1 MSIEKITSA
10 IIDEAAAESEQIL
23 NVADIKSRGVIR
35 ELQKRIDIETDVAIK
50 QAEAERERIISRRRS
65 VAEIDSKKI
74 VLSKKQELI
83 DRCFEETIPYL
94 LSMDREKYIRF
105 LVAAGK
111 KSGFTEGELI
121 FNEKERDTVGADVVK
136 ALEEQVPGGKFELS
150 QETRKLKGGYML
162 RKGQIFIDNSL
173 EAMVKEKRR
182 DLTGEVARILFPTEK

>member
-111 KSGFTEGELI
+111 KSGFTEGALI

-173 EAMVKEKRR
+173 EAMVEEKRR

>member
-83 DRCFEETIPYL
+83 DRCFE
-94 LSMDREKYIRF
+94 
-105 LVAAGK
+105 
-111 KSGFTEGELI
+111 
-121 FNEKERDTVGADVVK
+121 
-136 ALEEQVPGGKFELS
+136 
-150 QETRKLKGGYML
+150 
-162 RKGQIFIDNSL
+162 
-173 EAMVKEKRR
+173 
-182 DLTGEVARILFPTEK
+182 

>member
-74 VLSKKQELI
+74 VRAKKQELI

-173 EAMVKEKRR
+173 EAMVEEKRR
-182 DLTGEVARILFPTEK
+182 DLTG

>member
-111 KSGFTEGELI
+111 KSGFTKGELI

-173 EAMVKEKRR
+173 EAMVEEKRR

>member
-111 KSGFTEGELI
+111 KSGFTVGELI

-173 EAMVKEKRR
+173 EAMVEEKRR